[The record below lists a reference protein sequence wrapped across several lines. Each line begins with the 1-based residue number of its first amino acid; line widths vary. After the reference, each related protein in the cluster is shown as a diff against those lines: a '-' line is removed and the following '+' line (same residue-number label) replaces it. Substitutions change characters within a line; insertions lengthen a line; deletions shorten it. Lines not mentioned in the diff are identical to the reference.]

1 MSTQPNQRQDA
12 LRAVSRSLFTNHSRA
27 VSRTV
32 FTNHSRAVAAAW
44 RG

>member
-1 MSTQPNQRQDA
+1 MSTQLDQVHVT
-12 LRAVSRSLFTNHSRA
+12 LRAA
-27 VSRTV
+27 DRTV